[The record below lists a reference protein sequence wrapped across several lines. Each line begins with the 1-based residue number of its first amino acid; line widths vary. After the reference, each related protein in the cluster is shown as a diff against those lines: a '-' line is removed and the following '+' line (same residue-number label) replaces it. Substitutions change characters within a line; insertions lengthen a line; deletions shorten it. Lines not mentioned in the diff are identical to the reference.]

1 LFRPEPKLT
10 RIVVEWRP
18 TERQIT
24 RSVLRELRQL
34 PGWEVVLLR
43 TKPLSGRRPLARGL
57 GGRVS
62 VRTARDGVARAS
74 LLNETA
80 IFVPA
85 LDGLDGG
92 TLEAAAA
99 SAAIVSP
106 PGLRLQPELAGA
118 ATARLAED
126 DELREREGRK
136 NREHAE
142 RQTFAAL
149 AREHDA
155 LYRGLAKRRRARDAR
170 DAPSH
175 RDRIVRDLHMHT
187 TPPHDCP
194 VGVPPPPTP
203 AEPQGPPAPPSTHPP

>member
-1 LFRPEPKLT
+1 GKPVT
-10 RIVVEWRP
+10 GRP
-18 TERQIT
+18 TI
-24 RSVLRELRQL
+24 
-34 PGWEVVLLR
+34 PG
-43 TKPLSGRRPLARGL
+43 GL

-85 LDGLDGG
+85 LDGLDRVK
-92 TLEAAAA
+92 LEAAAA

-155 LYRGLAKRRRARDAR
+155 LYRGLAKRRRGP
-170 DAPSH
+170 DAP
-175 RDRIVRDLHMHT
+175 R
-187 TPPHDCP
+187 
-194 VGVPPPPTP
+194 
-203 AEPQGPPAPPSTHPP
+203 APPNRHWIGLGLH